1 MEKLY
6 TDLKR
11 QIEDYMGDTFR
22 MVDEDYGQVEAA
34 QQGED
39 QYPID
44 TPCVLI
50 GTPEVEWSC
59 IKTGDGTRQHG
70 KASFTVRAVFDCY
83 DDTHSGSPDGSEG
96 PEFRAETVR
105 QLNEF
110 IHGWRMEGCTS
121 ICIRTY
127 SRGYTAGRMKVY
139 ETTYRTEMDS

>member
-6 TDLKR
+6 IDLKN
-11 QIEDYMGDTFR
+11 QITERMADTVR
-22 MVDEDYGQVEAA
+22 MVDEDCGQIEAA

-50 GTPEVEWSC
+50 GTPEVEWTN
-59 IKTGDGTRQHG
+59 IKTAEGIRQIG
-70 KASFTVRAVFDCY
+70 KATFTVRLAFDCY
-83 DDTHSGSPDGSEG
+83 DDTHAGSPDGDEG